1 MENIIEVSNLRKK
14 FSEVLA
20 VKDINFNVKKSEL
33 FGFLGPN
40 GAGKS
45 TTIQMLCTLL
55 KPSGG
60 QVLVNGYNTVENPD
74 KVRKSIGLVFQEST
88 LDENLTA
95 YENLKYHAN
104 FYGVPKQKAKSRI
117 NEVLQM
123 VQLQDR
129 KKSIVGTFS
138 GGMKRRLEIA
148 RGLLHYPKVLFLDE
162 PTIGLDP
169 QTRNKIWEFIKNLK
183 KEENITIFLT
193 THYMDEAEYCDRIA
207 IMDHGEIIA
216 SDSPEKLKSNLGGD
230 IIKTKIENK
239 EKAREE
245 IESKYKVE
253 VQEYKGYL
261 TFEYE
266 NGEEFIPEFVNHF
279 KENIKSITMQK
290 PTLDEVF
297 LNLTGRELRDEEAS
311 TIDKMKNK
319 MRKGGNK

>member
-1 MENIIEVSNLRKK
+1 MENIIEVSGLRKE
-14 FSEVLA
+14 FQEITA
-20 VKDINFNVKKSEL
+20 VKNIDFNVKKGEL

-55 KPSGG
+55 KPTNGKAI
-60 QVLVNGYNTVENPD
+60 VNGYNTTINPG

-104 FYGVPKQKAKSRI
+104 FYGVKKEKAEKRI
-117 NEVLQM
+117 NEVLNM
-123 VQLQDR
+123 VQLIER
-129 KKSIVGTFS
+129 KNSIVEDFS

-148 RGLLHYPKVLFLDE
+148 RGLLHYPQVLFLDE

-169 QTRNKIWEFIKNLK
+169 QTRNKIWDFIENLK
-183 KEENITIFLT
+183 ETENITIFLT

-216 SDSPEKLKSNLGGD
+216 IDSPEQLKANLGGD

-239 EKAREE
+239 DEAKKE
-245 IESKYKVE
+245 IEKMYEVE

-261 TFEYE
+261 TFEHN
-266 NGEEFIPEFVNHF
+266 NGEEFIPKFVNHF
-279 KENIKSITMQK
+279 KEQIKSITMQQ
-290 PTLDEVF
+290 PTLDDVF

-311 TIDKMKNK
+311 TTDKMKNT
-319 MRKGGNK
+319 MRKRGH